1 MVAGFKI
8 KEIEL
13 RSEEGTRFSP
23 KALTII
29 VGPNNA
35 GKSRFLKEVRSALL
49 GRLSDEDGG
58 LILGRKIISTIELL
72 LPESTDA
79 LFEWFDLDRKVVRD
93 ENGNYGV
100 REYCNTGIH
109 VNQYGQ
115 IVREEC
121 ATKYQGQWKDVIES
135 HYASPN
141 DARALDALLNFIG
154 PLLVGYSGTED
165 RLILSAGEPYYG
177 VADSNT
183 NFLSR
188 VRSQDQ
194 ILDDLSE
201 ISKRLF
207 GKDVV
212 LDDVTKGGMIQFK
225 TGSDF
230 SSYRTSARG
239 TSDFEFLLEQ
249 GVSLKDEGD
258 GFRSF
263 VSVYLALRSGDKPVV
278 LIDEPESFLHPPQA
292 YELGK
297 VIGSSAEQCSQMII
311 ATHSTHLLNGIMSTC
326 DWDNCDILRLQRD
339 GDSLRANLLDREGLD
354 RVKGDPLLRSTRL
367 LEGVFTRVVVVVES
381 ESDELVYREIL
392 NKVGV
397 ADEAFFVNV
406 HSKDRIAF
414 AVEFY
419 KNVGVPCCAVMDFD
433 ILNDKNK
440 FKRVLKCF
448 ECDPSGRLSQI
459 AQETRDAI
467 ECDAGK
473 PEETKLRYKR
483 DPLMYLDKIE
493 NEVEELLDRCLECGC
508 LIVRTGELE
517 TVFGEKVAYRSSKR
531 AWLSEALDYLNH
543 LEPGELTSLAIV
555 SDLIKMLQVA
565 K

>member
-1 MVAGFKI
+1 M
-8 KEIEL
+8 
-13 RSEEGTRFSP
+13 
-23 KALTII
+23 
-29 VGPNNA
+29 
-35 GKSRFLKEVRSALL
+35 
-49 GRLSDEDGG
+49 
-58 LILGRKIISTIELL
+58 
-72 LPESTDA
+72 
-79 LFEWFDLDRKVVRD
+79 
-93 ENGNYGV
+93 
-100 REYCNTGIH
+100 
-109 VNQYGQ
+109 
-115 IVREEC
+115 
-121 ATKYQGQWKDVIES
+121 
-135 HYASPN
+135 
-141 DARALDALLNFIG
+141 
-154 PLLVGYSGTED
+154 
-165 RLILSAGEPYYG
+165 
-177 VADSNT
+177 
-183 NFLSR
+183 
-188 VRSQDQ
+188 
-194 ILDDLSE
+194 
-201 ISKRLF
+201 
-207 GKDVV
+207 
-212 LDDVTKGGMIQFK
+212 
-225 TGSDF
+225 
-230 SSYRTSARG
+230 
-239 TSDFEFLLEQ
+239 
-249 GVSLKDEGD
+249 
-258 GFRSF
+258 
-263 VSVYLALRSGDKPVV
+263 
-278 LIDEPESFLHPPQA
+278 
-292 YELGK
+292 
-297 VIGSSAEQCSQMII
+297 
-311 ATHSTHLLNGIMSTC
+311 
-326 DWDNCDILRLQRD
+326 
-339 GDSLRANLLDREGLD
+339 
-354 RVKGDPLLRSTRL
+354 
-367 LEGVFTRVVVVVES
+367 ES

-419 KNVGVPCCAVMDFD
+419 KIVGVPCCAVMDFD

>member
-1 MVAGFKI
+1 M
-8 KEIEL
+8 
-13 RSEEGTRFSP
+13 
-23 KALTII
+23 
-29 VGPNNA
+29 
-35 GKSRFLKEVRSALL
+35 
-49 GRLSDEDGG
+49 
-58 LILGRKIISTIELL
+58 
-72 LPESTDA
+72 
-79 LFEWFDLDRKVVRD
+79 
-93 ENGNYGV
+93 
-100 REYCNTGIH
+100 
-109 VNQYGQ
+109 
-115 IVREEC
+115 
-121 ATKYQGQWKDVIES
+121 
-135 HYASPN
+135 
-141 DARALDALLNFIG
+141 
-154 PLLVGYSGTED
+154 
-165 RLILSAGEPYYG
+165 
-177 VADSNT
+177 ADSNT

-278 LIDEPESFLHPPQA
+278 LIDE
-292 YELGK
+292 
-297 VIGSSAEQCSQMII
+297 
-311 ATHSTHLLNGIMSTC
+311 HSTHLLNGIMSTC